1 MIKFVPTINVSVMGR
16 GEGREGWRRGHY
28 RAINNQWWEGDLTPQ
43 SSVTVINIT
52 LASVSPS
59 QSTPLH
65 LDSLFVYKYL
75 K

>member
-16 GEGREGWRRGHY
+16 GEGREGWRRGRY
-28 RAINNQWWEGDLTPQ
+28 RVINNQWREGDLTPQ
-43 SSVTVINIT
+43 SSGTVVNIT

-59 QSTPLH
+59 PPTRLH
-65 LDSLFVYKYL
+65 LNSLFLYKYL